1 MRKQFNA
8 CSYKESEEERG
19 GLVSKF
25 NLGGGGEEILCHSTL
40 RCAIAR

>member
-1 MRKQFNA
+1 MLVPIKRVRK
-8 CSYKESEEERG
+8 RGGG

-25 NLGGGGEEILCHSTL
+25 NLGGGGEEVLCHSTL

>member
-1 MRKQFNA
+1 MLVPIKRVRKRG
-8 CSYKESEEERG
+8 EE
-19 GLVSKF
+19 LVSKF